1 LAVHY
6 SEIKEAGADV
16 LLVSFYPPD
25 RTRNW
30 ARRYGIE
37 FRTGSDETRETYFHY
52 GLGDTKMSDLLGPQ
66 SWLAGLKAFV
76 GTRTIPSY
84 AQHYKQ
90 TGGYFVVDA
99 EGTIHYAHP
108 SKGPADHPPIDELL
122 AILGVEHQQG

>member
-1 LAVHY
+1 
-6 SEIKEAGADV
+6 V

-37 FRTGSDETRETYFHY
+37 FPTGSDETRETYFHY

-66 SWLAGLKAFV
+66 SWLAGLRAFV

-99 EGTIHYAHP
+99 EGAIHYTHP
-108 SKGPADHPPIDELL
+108 SKGPADHPPIEELL
-122 AILGVEHQQG
+122 TALGV